1 MKRFQAAITVAI
13 ATFCLN
19 AGTSRAATFTVSQ
32 NNNPSDLI
40 SSLLGSITGLDSS
53 TFQVQTI
60 GNAQAFGTFQDDPF
74 GLNSGI
80 ALSTGKVADLAGKN
94 QCYASCADLKTDFPP
109 IGTSG
114 DRIQL
119 RFDFLNNTADNLY
132 FQYVFGSEELPEWA
146 GSVFNDRFN
155 LQLNGENLAYLS
167 DGVTPVNITNL
178 AQSSDL
184 ILNPPVTGFA
194 SDQTKLDGYSQ
205 PLLFTGNLKKGK
217 TNTLL
222 ITLEDLGDGIYDSGV
237 FLKAGTL
244 STVKPPDLS
253 SGATNCRPIAI
264 GGGVGLTRD
273 SASGVP
279 GRVDAGTPNCTK
291 NEGGGAKVPEPS
303 TTIGLLLVG
312 LLSGGVFLK
321 RRVNNRDRVLETLLE
336 DV

>member
-1 MKRFQAAITVAI
+1 MKQFQATITVAI
-13 ATFCLN
+13 AAFCLN
-19 AGTSRAATFTVSQ
+19 AGTSRAATFTVTQ

-40 SSLLGSITGLDSS
+40 SNLLGNITGLDSS
-53 TFQVQTI
+53 SFQIQTI

-80 ALSTGKVADLAGKN
+80 ALSTGNVAALVGGN
-94 QCYASCADLKTDFPP
+94 QCYTSCADLKTDFPL
-109 IGTSG
+109 IGTAG

-184 ILNPPVTGFA
+184 VLNPPVTGFA

-205 PLLFTGNLKKGK
+205 PLLFTGNLRKGE

-244 STVKPPDLS
+244 GTIKPPNLD
-253 SGATNCRPIAI
+253 SGVINCRPIPI
-264 GGGVGLTRD
+264 GGGLGLTRD

-279 GRVDAGTPNCTK
+279 GRVDAGTSNCTK
-291 NEGGGAKVPEPS
+291 DEGGGTKVPEPS
-303 TTIGLLLVG
+303 AAIGLLLVG
-312 LLSGGVFLK
+312 FLSGGVLLK
-321 RRVNNRDRVLETLLE
+321 RRFNDGDRVTETLSE
-336 DV
+336 